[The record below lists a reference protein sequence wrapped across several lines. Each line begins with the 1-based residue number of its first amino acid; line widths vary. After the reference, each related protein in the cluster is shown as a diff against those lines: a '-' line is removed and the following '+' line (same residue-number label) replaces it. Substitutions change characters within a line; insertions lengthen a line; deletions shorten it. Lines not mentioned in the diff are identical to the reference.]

1 MRPAT
6 VRDFTLRSGTW
17 VEAEVCEPCARRRK
31 TAVFPL
37 VGSALAAVALA
48 VGTTFAIDRLQRNER
63 EMPAADPR
71 EWAKRLRSTTPTLS
85 SFSRDLTAAARAGEL
100 DPVVGRDAEIERV
113 VAILSRRSKNNPVL
127 VGEPGVGKTAVVE
140 GLAQRIA
147 TGDVPAALRDKRILS
162 LSLGPLVAGT
172 KYRGEFEG
180 RVKRIL
186 EEVKRSAR
194 EIVLFIDEL
203 HALVGAGAA
212 EGSLDLSSMIKP
224 ELARGELQCIG
235 ATTFD
240 EYRKY
245 IETDSALE
253 RRFQP
258 VIVDEPTVAQT
269 ADILRGLRGRY
280 GDHHGVDISD
290 AAIEAAA
297 TLSARYIIDRFLP
310 DKAIDLIDEASSSVA
325 LRGGGI
331 VEVADVAA
339 IVSKWTGIPQGALT
353 EEQSRSL
360 LDLEQALAKRV
371 VGQERAIAAV
381 AQAIRRGRAGLKDPR
396 KPVGGFLFLGTS
408 GVGKTEH
415 PDEYRD
421 HAPNVCEA
429 CGGPFSPGA
438 ERELIGEYDEIEI
451 PPVRPYV
458 IRHRRF
464 ACRCAHCGAAAK
476 GPAPAVATTTPF
488 GPRIH
493 ALAIYLKGF
502 QTLSYERLRGL
513 FPDAFGLAVSEGA
526 LMNMFVRSH
535 PRFEIEASKAKAILR
550 AAKVVASDETGVR
563 IEGTNS
569 YHWVFPCKDAVV
581 HQPDYSRSA
590 RVVDDMMDGHVPAVW
605 ISDRYSAQQKHG
617 ERHQTCLAHLAR
629 DTAFAFEHGS
639 DDLPFRFK
647 LWLGRAFDLAR
658 AIADFAA
665 STLKRKKR
673 ELETQLEALL
683 TTPTICDLAQ
693 ELQAKIGRAR
703 GAASHLLRFPRRGGR
718 HQQHVGGQA
727 ASLRDPAKSDERLS
741 RHVGGRGGSG
751 CANKRRHRP
760 APRRKPLRCDRRD
773 PGLIANTPRFDALRE
788 IGGG

>member
-1 MRPAT
+1 
-6 VRDFTLRSGTW
+6 
-17 VEAEVCEPCARRRK
+17 VEAEVCETCARRRK

-71 EWAKRLRSTTPTLS
+71 EWAKRLRSSTPTLS

-147 TGDVPAALRDKRILS
+147 AGDVPAALRDKRILS

-258 VIVDEPTVAQT
+258 VTVDEPTVAQT

-297 TLSARYIIDRFLP
+297 TLAARYIIDRFLP
-310 DKAIDLIDEASSSVA
+310 DKAIDLIDEAASSVA

-331 VEVADVAA
+331 VDVADVAA

-408 GVGKTEH
+408 GVGKTE
-415 PDEYRD
+415 
-421 HAPNVCEA
+421 
-429 CGGPFSPGA
+429 
-438 ERELIGEYDEIEI
+438 
-451 PPVRPYV
+451 
-458 IRHRRF
+458 
-464 ACRCAHCGAAAK
+464 
-476 GPAPAVATTTPF
+476 
-488 GPRIH
+488 
-493 ALAIYLKGF
+493 
-502 QTLSYERLRGL
+502 
-513 FPDAFGLAVSEGA
+513 
-526 LMNMFVRSH
+526 
-535 PRFEIEASKAKAILR
+535 
-550 AAKVVASDETGVR
+550 
-563 IEGTNS
+563 
-569 YHWVFPCKDAVV
+569 
-581 HQPDYSRSA
+581 
-590 RVVDDMMDGHVPAVW
+590 
-605 ISDRYSAQQKHG
+605 
-617 ERHQTCLAHLAR
+617 
-629 DTAFAFEHGS
+629 
-639 DDLPFRFK
+639 
-647 LWLGRAFDLAR
+647 LAR
-658 AIADFAA
+658 AIA
-665 STLKRKKR
+665 S
-673 ELETQLEALL
+673 ELFGTEEALVRIDL
-683 TTPTICDLAQ
+683 TEYTESHTVSRLLGAPPGYSGHDEPGQLTEPVRRRPYSVVLFDEFEKAHADVAAILLQILDDGRVTDAKGRAIDFRHAIVILTSNASPSEIEIYMRPELLNRIDDVVQ
-693 ELQAKIGRAR
+693 FNELGEREIESIVELQMHAVA
-703 GAASHLLRFPRRGGR
+703 
-718 HQQHVGGQA
+718 
-727 ASLRDPAKSDERLS
+727 ERLGALHIS
-741 RHVGGRGGSG
+741 IVLDAGARRFLALQSIAAGSGARFVARTIARHVTNPLSSAILRG
-751 CANKRRHRP
+751 
-760 APRRKPLRCDRRD
+760 
-773 PGLIANTPRFDALRE
+773 E
-788 IGGG
+788 IKEGGGARVALLDEDRIEVIAA

>member
-17 VEAEVCEPCARRRK
+17 VEAEVCETCARRRK

-71 EWAKRLRSTTPTLS
+71 EWAKRLRSSTPTLS

-147 TGDVPAALRDKRILS
+147 AGDVPAALRDKRILS

-258 VIVDEPTVAQT
+258 VTVDEPTVAQT

-297 TLSARYIIDRFLP
+297 TLAARYIIDRFLP
-310 DKAIDLIDEASSSVA
+310 DKAIDLIDEAASSVA

-331 VEVADVAA
+331 VDVADVAA

-408 GVGKTEH
+408 GVGKTE
-415 PDEYRD
+415 
-421 HAPNVCEA
+421 
-429 CGGPFSPGA
+429 
-438 ERELIGEYDEIEI
+438 
-451 PPVRPYV
+451 
-458 IRHRRF
+458 
-464 ACRCAHCGAAAK
+464 
-476 GPAPAVATTTPF
+476 
-488 GPRIH
+488 
-493 ALAIYLKGF
+493 
-502 QTLSYERLRGL
+502 
-513 FPDAFGLAVSEGA
+513 
-526 LMNMFVRSH
+526 
-535 PRFEIEASKAKAILR
+535 
-550 AAKVVASDETGVR
+550 
-563 IEGTNS
+563 
-569 YHWVFPCKDAVV
+569 
-581 HQPDYSRSA
+581 
-590 RVVDDMMDGHVPAVW
+590 
-605 ISDRYSAQQKHG
+605 
-617 ERHQTCLAHLAR
+617 
-629 DTAFAFEHGS
+629 
-639 DDLPFRFK
+639 
-647 LWLGRAFDLAR
+647 LAR
-658 AIADFAA
+658 AIA
-665 STLKRKKR
+665 S
-673 ELETQLEALL
+673 ELFGTEEALVRIDL
-683 TTPTICDLAQ
+683 TEYTESHTVSRLLGAPPGYSGHDEPGQLTEPVRRRPYSVVLFDEFEKAHADVAAILLQILDDGRVTDAKGRAIDFRHAIVILTSNASPSEIEIYMRPELLNRIDDVVQ
-693 ELQAKIGRAR
+693 FNELGEREIESIVELQMHAVA
-703 GAASHLLRFPRRGGR
+703 
-718 HQQHVGGQA
+718 
-727 ASLRDPAKSDERLS
+727 ERLGALHIS
-741 RHVGGRGGSG
+741 IVLDAGARRFLALQSIAAGSGARFVARTIARHVTNPLSSAILRG
-751 CANKRRHRP
+751 
-760 APRRKPLRCDRRD
+760 
-773 PGLIANTPRFDALRE
+773 E
-788 IGGG
+788 IKEGGGARVALLDEDRIEVIAA